1 MKMIAR
7 IIASTMTLTTFLLE
21 VVGMLD
27 ALHLSQLT
35 ILPVQVVIVL
45 CHDLSDFGVGQTATS
60 NGLGPAAIEVRDL
73 VGTHG

>member
-1 MKMIAR
+1 MKMIAK
-7 IIASTMTLTTFLLE
+7 IIASTMILATFLLE

-45 CHDLSDFGVGQTATS
+45 RHDLSDLEVGQTSTS
-60 NGLGPAAIEVRDL
+60 DGLGPAAIEVRDL

>member
-45 CHDLSDFGVGQTATS
+45 RHDLSDLEVGQTPTS
-60 NGLGPAAIEVRDL
+60 DGLGPAAIEVRDL

>member
-7 IIASTMTLTTFLLE
+7 IIASIMILATFLLE

-27 ALHLSQLT
+27 ALHLSQLSV
-35 ILPVQVVIVL
+35 LPIQVVIVL
-45 CHDLSDFGVGQTATS
+45 RYDLSDLGVGQTATS
-60 NGLGPAAIEVRDL
+60 NGLGPAAIKVRDL